1 MRCGL
6 NCCLCRE
13 AEQQLAAWRAE
24 ASASSSEAPELLR
37 QLAADRAQ
45 AEEQQ
50 AHLTSELQA
59 LRQQLLQVQQAA
71 AKAGGAAKADSS
83 AVLHAQKQLLLQEK
97 QHKAE
102 VRADVIWAL
111 LGVTLA
117 SFYILPAGSLCKS
130 DKFTWVPKQHH
141 QAVCGRG

>member
-1 MRCGL
+1 L
-6 NCCLCRE
+6 
-13 AEQQLAAWRAE
+13 RAE
-24 ASASSSEAPELLR
+24 SSTSSEAPELLR

-71 AKAGGAAKADSS
+71 TKAEGAAKADSS
-83 AVLHAQKQLLLQEK
+83 AALHAQKQLLLQDK

-111 LGVTLA
+111 LGGAGGDISIILHFASRLIVQERQVCLGAKTPPPGKLRKGVTYRRNAAERTTLWA
-117 SFYILPAGSLCKS
+117 RC
-130 DKFTWVPKQHH
+130 
-141 QAVCGRG
+141 